1 MHQKDIDEMRA
12 FNRFYTSLIGLLNT
26 HILNSEYSL
35 SEARILFELYHNSGM
50 TASDIIA
57 LIHIDKGYLSRIL
70 KHFELK
76 KLIVKKRSSADK
88 RSVYLNL
95 TSKGKK
101 ELEILS
107 RASDVQ
113 ITKILSQL
121 TDDECK
127 QLISNLREV
136 KGALEKV
143 KG

>member
-121 TDDECK
+121 TDDECE

>member
-12 FNRFYTSLIGLLNT
+12 FNRFYTSLIGLLNA

-50 TASDIIA
+50 TASDIIS

-76 KLIVKKRSSADK
+76 KLIVKKRSSDDK

-95 TSKGKK
+95 TPKGKK
-101 ELEILS
+101 DLEILS
-107 RASDVQ
+107 RASDAQ
-113 ITKILSQL
+113 IMKILSQL

-127 QLISNLREV
+127 QLISNLRAV